1 MPSEGLGSEAMPG
14 RPGTAP
20 DVYDSLNTHPMIPMP
35 VPSEVEPTP
44 LPVGTA
50 VGSFVLGRLQTRDEF
65 SIRYVAIASASGGE
79 VVIEEFAPAGI
90 SLRDP
95 TGVLRPRSPAH
106 AALWEDGLEAFLQE
120 SVLLAKPLH
129 PALMRVA
136 SLWEVRGTVFRM
148 WPRFEARTL
157 AEVCAL
163 MTEPPTE
170 DWLRGLIGPLL
181 DALESLHDD
190 GWVHGNVCPGQI
202 LIRPGGGPML
212 LDTAA
217 ARTVMAARMP
227 QRPAWPEPGFR
238 PPELAEPASGQTSG
252 PWSDLYSLA
261 AVARF
266 CMGAPHTAGSLSQLS
281 GALPIGLYDSRFVS
295 AFERALA
302 NDPAERPRTVT
313 MFRQQLQAT
322 GVSPTLAKPLGVA
335 PRRRPE
341 PLDPPLSTTPLP
353 DRVPSGSGSVAAS
366 ASASNELERDSAQQR
381 AWLEPADADPPW
393 AREATRT
400 PPARRWPWAVAGVLT
415 VLVTAALATYQVTSD
430 PPAPPLAGKAPT
442 MLPSADLL
450 LAQEP
455 TAAGPVP
462 AIAPDPR
469 PEPPQ
474 TVVPQTPLPP
484 VKLAVA
490 DPVRPRPVAERP
502 ERPASAAA
510 TAAMASPA
518 PRPEV
523 ARRAAVADKPAAL
536 CAPRTN
542 FALYR
547 CMRSQCEQGRYFAHP
562 QCVRLRQYDELPT

>member
-1 MPSEGLGSEAMPG
+1 MPAEGFDSEAMPG
-14 RPGTAP
+14 QPGTAA
-20 DVYDSLNTHPMIPMP
+20 DVYDLLNTYPMIPMP
-35 VPSEVEPTP
+35 VPSEVDPTP

-90 SLRDP
+90 SLRDA

-106 AALWEDGLEAFLQE
+106 AALWEEGLQAFLQE

-136 SLWEVRGTVFRM
+136 SLWEVRGTAFRM
-148 WPRFEARTL
+148 WPRVEARTL

-202 LIRPGGGPML
+202 LMRPGGGPLL

-217 ARTVMAARMP
+217 ARTVMGARMP
-227 QRPAWPEPGFR
+227 QHPAWPEPGFR

-252 PWSDLYSLA
+252 PWSDLYSLS

-302 NDPAERPRTVT
+302 NDPAERPQTVT
-313 MFRQQLQAT
+313 LFRQQLQAT
-322 GVSPTLAKPLGVA
+322 GVSPAFAKPVGVA

-341 PLDPPLSTTPLP
+341 PLDAPLSTTPLQ
-353 DRVPSGSGSVAAS
+353 DRVPSGSSSVAAS
-366 ASASNELERDSAQQR
+366 ASGPNELERDSALQR

-393 AREATRT
+393 AREATRP

-415 VLVTAALATYQVTSD
+415 VLVTAALATYQMTSD

-442 MLPSADLL
+442 VLPSADLL

-462 AIAPDPR
+462 ANAPDPR
-469 PEPPQ
+469 TEPPQ

-484 VKLAVA
+484 LKLAVA
-490 DPVRPRPVAERP
+490 EPVLPRPVAVRP
-502 ERPASAAA
+502 EQPASGAAS
-510 TAAMASPA
+510 AAMASPA
-518 PRPEV
+518 PRTEV
-523 ARRAAVADKPAAL
+523 AGRAAVADKPAAL

-547 CMRSQCEQGRYFAHP
+547 CMRSQCEQSRYFAHP